1 VETNKNGLE
10 LGIRNRN
17 RLQGKGSNLLKS
29 DGNGKDGRDR
39 EKGVPKPGADTRVHN
54 VVRDMATT
62 KSTTFIFCPK
72 PGPSAP
78 VIRDSADMGK
88 GKGIGFAR
96 AKGIS
101 LNDLGDGTVGGSI
114 A

>member
-1 VETNKNGLE
+1 METNKNGLE

-72 PGPSAP
+72 PRPSAP
-78 VIRDSADMGK
+78 VIRDSADMGN